1 MAQWVENLSAAARI
15 AAEARVQSPAQEI
28 PYAAVM
34 AINKYINKQI
44 TIRHKKE

>member
-1 MAQWVENLSAAARI
+1 MVQWVKNSTAATLV